1 MAEKLS
7 TMERIANALAM
18 LGQATHA
25 IQNTSIAV
33 THVANH
39 HEVLAQGAHRLA
51 DVAEK
56 AATHLGGAVEVAA
69 RMAGA
74 AERFVVVVEREA
86 PRFVDAVVKLADRD
100 GLVRAPE

>member
-39 HEVLAQGAHRLA
+39 HEVLH
-51 DVAEK
+51 V
-56 AATHLGGAVEVAA
+56 GGV
-69 RMAGA
+69 
-74 AERFVVVVEREA
+74 FVGFA
-86 PRFVDAVVKLADRD
+86 P
-100 GLVRAPE
+100 GPGRA